1 MSIENPTLSAA
12 ADLAHFMHFI
22 RRGGFSSLFTKLP
35 STSVE
40 KALQI
45 SPFYAKQTQC
55 QVRQNEHKLLYDN
68 DICKNGHLVIQTN
81 KPKTNPKQTQLNPIQ
96 SQFKPNSKPIQTQ
109 FPKGQKLMQS
119 IYLQRVMMIKP
130 YCGFVKTKP
139 IKANNQSSLITNHLE
154 GKPQTNPISDSMLAF
169 YSGLYL

>member
-1 MSIENPTLSAA
+1 MQKWTFGYS
-12 ADLAHFMHFI
+12 D
-22 RRGGFSSLFTKLP
+22 
-35 STSVE
+35 
-40 KALQI
+40 
-45 SPFYAKQTQC
+45 KQTQ
-55 QVRQNEHKLLYDN
+55 
-68 DICKNGHLVIQTN
+68 N
-81 KPKTNPKQTQLNPIQ
+81 KPKTNPIKPKTNPI
-96 SQFKPNSKPIQTQ
+96 KANSKPIQTQ